1 MDSTV
6 QAKSLTNSKK
16 RKITIENDYLKR
28 IQQRFAF
35 ATILIPSI
43 ASVLAIAFL
52 GRSPIGAVQI
62 GLLLGMY
69 SLTMVG
75 IIVGFHRYFS
85 HNAFR
90 THIAI
95 RIALAV
101 LGCMAA
107 QGPVIQWVSNHRRH
121 HQYSD
126 RPGDTHSPYIY
137 NDEGQD
143 EGQKFS
149 KLRGFW
155 YAHIGWMLKGE
166 IINSALFAKDLIQD
180 STIAKINQLYFT
192 WVMLGLAIPTVLGG
206 ILTASWLGAW
216 QGFLWGGIVR
226 IFLAHHGIW
235 CVNSINHLYGSR
247 PFNTGDRSTNNFWLA
262 IPTFGG
268 AWHHNHH
275 AFPNSAKC
283 GLQWWQI
290 DLGYWTIRS
299 LELLGLAWDVKRPTP
314 EAIEAKRAI

>member
-1 MDSTV
+1 MMQT
-6 QAKSLTNSKK
+6 KSLLGSTKR
-16 RKITIENDYLKR
+16 RKITIENDYLKK

-43 ASVLAIAFL
+43 CSVFAIGL
-52 GRSPIGAVQI
+52 LSRSPISAVEI
-62 GLLLGMY
+62 GLLVSMY

-75 IIVGFHRYFS
+75 LIVGFHRYFS

-90 THIAI
+90 THITI
-95 RIALAV
+95 RITLAV

-121 HQYSD
+121 HQLSD
-126 RPGDTHSPYIY
+126 KPGDTHSPHIY
-137 NDEGQD
+137 EGK
-143 EGQKFS
+143 KFAQI
-149 KLRGFW
+149 RGFW

-166 IINSALFAKDLIQD
+166 IINSALFAKDLLQD
-180 STIAKINQLYFT
+180 RTITKINQLYST
-192 WVMLGLAIPTVLGG
+192 WVILGLAIPTVLGG
-206 ILTASWLGAW
+206 IITASWIGAW
-216 QGFLWGGIVR
+216 QGFLWGGLVR
-226 IFLAHHGIW
+226 IFLAHHAIW

-247 PFNTGDRSTNNFWLA
+247 PFSTGDRSTNNIWFA

-290 DLGYWTIRS
+290 DLGYSVLRT
-299 LELLGLAWDVKRPTP
+299 LEMLGLVWDIKTPTP
-314 EAIEAKRAI
+314 EMIKAKKAT